1 MRASIRLL
9 SFSFLAC
16 LLFSCAG
23 KGKTQE
29 QKLPDYKPGTVPA
42 PITSGE
48 EILKY
53 RIFHYWDLFPFDD
66 IRCVLQEGYAEKAFT
81 HFVQLLQAA
90 EAKVAKEGVI
100 RMVSGIDKAEKADT
114 VQKQVL
120 FAFNDMAEHYFHH
133 PNSPFRDDEL
143 YIPVLEYF
151 VSSPL
156 PDTLEKARPSF
167 LLNWAYKNRVGSPAT
182 DFHFEQAF
190 SNKQET
196 LYRLKAPFILLF
208 FIHPECQACMG

>member
-133 PNSPFRDDEL
+133 PNLLSEMMNCTYPYWVFC
-143 YIPVLEYF
+143 IK
-151 VSSPL
+151 SL

-190 SNKQET
+190 QTNKKPCT
-196 LYRLKAPFILLF
+196 
-208 FIHPECQACMG
+208 G